1 MQGGDAGNSLVN
13 DSATA
18 ANLTLNIAA
27 GPYSYAGVL
36 GGSTANQQNFSLAKT
51 GAGTITFAGAATHSG
66 ATTVNNGTLNFNAAA
81 TLPGSVA
88 VSGSGNLN
96 FNGTAAL
103 TGPVSISAGSL
114 GLGANATVKTLTA
127 TGGTVTGYKGVG
139 AGSSTGSTL
148 TVSGGTTS
156 VTTASG
162 ATVATVDLTAG
173 TGTLNALANPLAVTN
188 SLSLA
193 GGASITGNFTV
204 QGGNVADNAV
214 ARTVTVTDGA
224 ITLISPATMR
234 IIAVKDAPV
243 PTPWLGTV
251 AAVSQPFTV
260 TGGNVIVVAVQTR
273 GALNAAPATITWGST
288 TLNRAVIAQT
298 TGETRET
305 SIYYGLNPAPGTNN
319 IAGTFAG
326 ATFTAIDAF
335 TLSGVDPATV
345 KYAGIGSNA
354 TNQPVQTV
362 MIPGVAAN
370 SFGFGLAC
378 DNADTTLGT
387 NNSCTGFSIT
397 SPGSTSTSAF
407 WYAGNQPTNNTAVG
421 GTFLQ
426 NMPAGDTLIT
436 DTVLST
442 GAVNN
447 ALRSNFAAIVFGPA
461 GSAGPGAMASTTL
474 SVAGPTVTVN
484 LASGGAPSVGA
495 LAFTPAAAGGT
506 MTLPT
511 PGASITFGGTSFQG
525 PGTYTV
531 HATST
536 VTPGPLDDGGSAV
549 TLGKAG
555 PGKMVLNA
563 APAAFGVSS
572 SVALSGASPGTLGIV
587 GSSSLDPLGSGG
599 AEVLL
604 GSTGGV
610 IQFSSTAGAAVF
622 DNPLAFHDSAAVMAG
637 AYDGGAAGLAVTL
650 GGAYGLSVDSAKT
663 VTLGTA
669 NSYTLNLAGPIT
681 GAGNPNKGLLSLT
694 RVAGAGSI
702 TAGGQ
707 IVLAEDAIVA
717 HSDFSNDNNN
727 GKAGYTIAN
736 LGATPDLYFG
746 LYNDFNAGSSQR
758 LDIGAGTPW
767 KGVSSAMEGQ
777 KRFYQGTLNV
787 NPGTTDFYLQGI
799 STLGGGTVNLYLGNT
814 TTTGMTIAVGGPA
827 TAHVLGSVLLDSDR
841 STFSSDLT
849 FRVEPGATL
858 TLNQAKAMGGSN
870 AAIAATTSPV
880 IAGVGGRV
888 SLGNAAAVNGPLT
901 VEGGGVLFNN
911 NMGALTGTGT
921 ITFQPGGIYDINN
934 VNALSGA
941 QTIVRVP
948 GMIYRINAG
957 DNPTIPNLNL
967 NTAASAAG
975 IYELYNNNDNNE
987 NYTPTAPTTW
997 QPNVW
1002 LDGGVITH
1010 DAQARSWYSTRNG
1023 YMAIGP
1029 AGAAF
1034 AGTTAPGWS
1043 GYPALRV
1050 DEDFDLGANTLT
1062 IGSTDSIDGLPK
1074 YGPVELRS
1082 AGNRATAGSKIVVL
1096 GNGAAG
1102 AYLRLRYDPNTNQ
1115 GTRTWGDVIP
1125 NQSRLEIQAG
1135 ATFDTYATID
1145 VIGSIVGGGI
1155 IRNSADQVQPMFV
1168 GSDGTDAVFS
1178 GAFQA
1183 ANQGLQI
1190 IKVGGGN
1197 WTLTGDSSAWTNNAL
1212 AVASGT
1218 VTLKDSG
1225 KVKFGTLTNQYFG
1238 VTNVYQGATLTFDE
1252 TGSVNGADRLAGQ
1265 HLQMDGGALVLKG
1278 STTADTTDA
1287 LAGQLLLRWDSEVID
1302 IQPSAGR
1309 TATLSF
1315 TNATASTISWG
1326 ATGLIKGR
1334 NLGDGTGAMLKF
1346 NAPPAYTGQTA
1357 TSGAN
1362 KAIWPALLASPNTD
1376 GSSPMFATLDAAN
1389 GIRPLALT
1397 WNGTAVNEYV
1407 TALTSGMAGTPN
1419 VVLDAT
1425 AATGLNN
1432 TAINSLTLAN
1442 SSSVGINAG
1451 QTLTLDSG
1459 GVLVTADAGIT
1470 GGTLNAGAAGRQYLF
1485 HVLNPAVGGTTLTL
1499 TSTLATDTDF
1509 VKAGGGTVL
1518 FNTRQLRNATKWRST
1533 IRGTVVK

>member
-1 MQGGDAGNSLVN
+1 VTLVR
-13 DSATA
+13 D
-18 ANLTLNIAA
+18 
-27 GPYSYAGVL
+27 
-36 GGSTANQQNFSLAKT
+36 
-51 GAGTITFAGAATHSG
+51 
-66 ATTVNNGTLNFNAAA
+66 
-81 TLPGSVA
+81 
-88 VSGSGNLN
+88 
-96 FNGTAAL
+96 
-103 TGPVSISAGSL
+103 
-114 GLGANATVKTLTA
+114 
-127 TGGTVTGYKGVG
+127 
-139 AGSSTGSTL
+139 
-148 TVSGGTTS
+148 
-156 VTTASG
+156 
-162 ATVATVDLTAG
+162 G
-173 TGTLNALANPLAVTN
+173 TGTVKLWA
-188 SLSLA
+188 A
-193 GGASITGNFTV
+193 GSYT
-204 QGGNVADNAV
+204 
-214 ARTVTVTDGA
+214 
-224 ITLISPATMR
+224 
-234 IIAVKDAPV
+234 
-243 PTPWLGTV
+243 
-251 AAVSQPFTV
+251 
-260 TGGNVIVVAVQTR
+260 
-273 GALNAAPATITWGST
+273 
-288 TLNRAVIAQT
+288 
-298 TGETRET
+298 
-305 SIYYGLNPAPGTNN
+305 
-319 IAGTFAG
+319 
-326 ATFTAIDAF
+326 
-335 TLSGVDPATV
+335 
-345 KYAGIGSNA
+345 
-354 TNQPVQTV
+354 
-362 MIPGVAAN
+362 
-370 SFGFGLAC
+370 
-378 DNADTTLGT
+378 
-387 NNSCTGFSIT
+387 
-397 SPGSTSTSAF
+397 
-407 WYAGNQPTNNTAVG
+407 G
-421 GTFLQ
+421 GTFL
-426 NMPAGDTLIT
+426 N
-436 DTVLST
+436 
-442 GAVNN
+442 
-447 ALRSNFAAIVFGPA
+447 
-461 GSAGPGAMASTTL
+461 
-474 SVAGPTVTVN
+474 
-484 LASGGAPSVGA
+484 GGATTTDVASLAYFGA
-495 LAFTPAAAGGT
+495 G
-506 MTLPT
+506 
-511 PGASITFGGTSFQG
+511 
-525 PGTYTV
+525 
-531 HATST
+531 
-536 VTPGPLDDGGSAV
+536 AV
-549 TLGKAG
+549 TLQQG
-555 PGKMVLNA
+555 
-563 APAAFGVSS
+563 
-572 SVALSGASPGTLGIV
+572 GTLT
-587 GSSSLDPLGSGG
+587 LGATG
-599 AEVLL
+599 A
-604 GSTGGV
+604 T
-610 IQFSSTAGAAVF
+610 TY
-622 DNPLAFHDSAAVMAG
+622 NN
-637 AYDGGAAGLAVTL
+637 
-650 GGAYGLSVDSAKT
+650 GGAYGAPAYT
-663 VTLGTA
+663 VINRANLVLPTTTTGTVA
-669 NSYTLNLAGPIT
+669 TMNSQGDTFSI
-681 GAGNPNKGLLSLT
+681 GAGSQIRGINNPTANPNKGLLSLT

-1115 GTRTWGDVIP
+1115 GTRTWVDVIP